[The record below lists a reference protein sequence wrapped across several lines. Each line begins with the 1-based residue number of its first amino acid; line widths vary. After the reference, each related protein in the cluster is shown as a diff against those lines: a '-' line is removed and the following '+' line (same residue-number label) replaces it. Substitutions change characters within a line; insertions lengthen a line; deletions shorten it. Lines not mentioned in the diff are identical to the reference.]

1 LKLNQLTRRTMKVI
15 KADTPNDLE
24 RSKLDD
30 FSNENTIE
38 RKSFHKL
45 DFSNFRQ
52 ESIDLV
58 ESEINSCLFI
68 GAKLIRFGAKDVRII
83 DSQLVAA
90 DLSDGGM
97 LRTEF
102 SGSRMNGIDLSRSS
116 LKDVIFRNCKLDMG
130 NFRYTKMK
138 RVAFVDCSLQDTD
151 FIHAELDEVRFQ
163 NCQIERTNFSNITA
177 KKVDLSGSKI
187 IELIGWKDLRN
198 FTIDSLQLVE
208 LAPQIVS
215 ALGINVKFE

>member
-1 LKLNQLTRRTMKVI
+1 MKVS
-15 KADTPNDLE
+15 KADIPKKLKKARINDFDNQKTIEETLFA
-24 RSKLDD
+24 KFD
-30 FSNENTIE
+30 FSNIN
-38 RKSFHKL
+38 K
-45 DFSNFRQ
+45 Q
-52 ESIDLV
+52 SIDLQ
-58 ESEINSCLFI
+58 ETEIRNCSLI
-68 GAKLIRFGAKDVRII
+68 NAKLVHFGTKDVRVI
-83 DSQLVAA
+83 DSQIVAA
-90 DLSDGGM
+90 DMSDGGM

-102 SGSRMNGIDLSRSS
+102 SSNRMSGIDLSRSS

-215 ALGINVKFE
+215 ALGINVKF